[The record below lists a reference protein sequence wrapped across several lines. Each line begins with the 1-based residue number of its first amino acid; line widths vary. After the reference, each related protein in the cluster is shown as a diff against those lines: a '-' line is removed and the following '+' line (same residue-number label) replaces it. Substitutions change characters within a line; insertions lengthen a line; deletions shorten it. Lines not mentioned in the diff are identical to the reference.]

1 MSNISKIIIGS
12 EAFIRMMT
20 HVLRFGNEA
29 LEESVE
35 VMGVC
40 IGKED
45 YTENRFNILN
55 IIPIQHGL
63 KVSTGFTKEDIEFFA
78 NLNKEYQE
86 KGLKIIG
93 WYISRPGWGLDF
105 TDMTIQN
112 HKFFQTEKN
121 PPGFAIIFDHTIM
134 GKEKE
139 FGFKI
144 YTLKDY
150 KKSNDFHEIPYDI
163 EIPANLN
170 FFKWVQKFVEDSQR
184 LSPVII
190 KELREEPLGE
200 LQEIPLSTEDL
211 VDKSIKDYST
221 QIEQVFTG
229 FNDGLKKVNEV
240 ISGTYKSQLTTWVDD
255 MTQGTLKGMEYI
267 SRSTNQ
273 LKNTVSDGLRDVQ
286 TYFNSTF
293 TEISGLFKKNITEYI
308 NKRVKGQR
316 ELKNEISIKLEEN
329 IEEIKKEFMEQ
340 MNNSISPI
348 EEKITSLIDIVD
360 KNSKLNSKMAEVT
373 IDLNSLVSETDN
385 NIKSLTNNIGEQI
398 ENVITPFKTLINE
411 NSEKLNLELKPIQEN
426 HSEISILLEKL
437 QNFIISIKGILK

>member
-1 MSNISKIIIGS
+1 MSGISKIIINS
-12 EAFIRMMT
+12 EAFIRMIT

-35 VMGVC
+35 VMGIC

-45 YTENRFNILN
+45 ETENMFNLLN
-55 IIPIQHGL
+55 IIPLQHGL
-63 KVSTGFTKEDIEFFA
+63 KVSTGFTKEDIELFA
-78 NLNKEYQE
+78 NMNKEYQE

-105 TDMTIQN
+105 TEITIQN
-112 HKFFQTEKN
+112 HKFFQTGKN
-121 PPGFAIIFDHTIM
+121 PQGFAIIFDHTIM

-144 YTLKDY
+144 YSLKDF
-150 KKSNDFHEIPYDI
+150 KKSNDYHEIPY
-163 EIPANLN
+163 EIVLPKNLN

-190 KELREEPLGE
+190 KELKEEPLRE

-211 VDKSIKDYST
+211 VDKSIKDYSS
-221 QIEQVFTG
+221 QIEQVFAG

-240 ISGTYKSQLTTWVDD
+240 VSGTYKSQIKNWVDD

-286 TYFNSTF
+286 NYLNTTF
-293 TEISGLFKKNITEYI
+293 TEISSLFKKNITEYI
-308 NKRVKGQR
+308 NKRVKGQQ
-316 ELKNEISIKLEEN
+316 ELTSEITIKLKEN
-329 IEEIKKEFMEQ
+329 IEEIKEEFMEQ
-340 MNNSISPI
+340 INNSINPL
-348 EEKITSLIDIVD
+348 EEKITSVLDILD
-360 KNSKLNSKMAEVT
+360 DNSKLNSKMAEIT
-373 IDLNSLVSETDN
+373 IELNSLVSETDN

-398 ENVITPFKTLINE
+398 ENVTTPFKTQI
-411 NSEKLNLELKPIQEN
+411 SESSEEIELELKPIQES
-426 HSEISILLEKL
+426 HSEIKILLEKL
-437 QNFIISIKGILK
+437 QKIITDYRNF

>member
-1 MSNISKIIIGS
+1 MSEISKITIGS

-45 YTENRFNILN
+45 DTENRFNILN

-78 NLNKEYQE
+78 NLNKDYQE

-105 TDMTIQN
+105 TDITIQN

-121 PPGFAIIFDHTIM
+121 PQGFVIIYDHTIM

-150 KKSNDFHEIPYDI
+150 KKSNEFHEIPYEI
-163 EIPANLN
+163 EIPASLN

-190 KELREEPLGE
+190 KELKEQPLGE

-211 VDKSIKDYST
+211 VDKSIKDYSS
-221 QIEQVFTG
+221 QIEQVFVG
-229 FNDGLKKVNEV
+229 FNEGSKKMNEV
-240 ISGTYKSQLTTWVDD
+240 ISGTLNSQLKTWVDD

-267 SRSTNQ
+267 SKSTNQ

-286 TYFNSTF
+286 NYFNSTF
-293 TEISGLFKKNITEYI
+293 TEISSLFKKNITEYI
-308 NKRVKGQR
+308 NKRVKGQQ
-316 ELKNEISIKLEEN
+316 ELKSVISIKLEEN

-340 MNNSISPI
+340 MNNSMNPL
-348 EEKITSLIDIVD
+348 EEKITSFLDILD
-360 KNSKLNSKMAEVT
+360 KNSKLNSKMAELT
-373 IDLNSLVSETDN
+373 IELNSLVSETDN
-385 NIKSLTNNIGEQI
+385 NIKSLTNNLGQQI
-398 ENVITPFKTLINE
+398 EKVISPFKTQITE
-411 NSEKLNLELKPIQEN
+411 KSEELDLELKPIQES
-426 HSEISILLEKL
+426 HSEISILLEKF
-437 QNFIISIKGILK
+437 QKIIIEFRNLT